1 MRPLPLSPLQQ
12 DAESGLNYRVRLP
25 LPPQPKACLVLLHG
39 YGSHEQ
45 DLATLAADLPQDVLV
60 VLAQGPVPCGPN
72 QYAWFAL
79 TFTPQGT
86 QINALQAES
95 SRQQLLALLRT
106 LQTQHQLEARHIA
119 IAGFSQGG
127 ILSASVALSS
137 PEHVGGFGLLS
148 GRILPEL
155 KPLLAAPDR
164 LKTLQTF
171 VSHGQWDSR
180 LPVQHA
186 EASEALLHEL
196 GVPYAGHR
204 YPAEHEITAG
214 MQADFT
220 QWLATWLIQPESL
233 SS

>member
-1 MRPLPLSPLQQ
+1 MRPLLLSPLQQ

-60 VLAQGPVPCGPN
+60 VLAQGPVPCGPG

-86 QINALQAES
+86 QIDALQAES
-95 SRQQLLALLRT
+95 SRQKLLTLLHA
-106 LQTQHQLEARHIA
+106 LQTQHQLDPRHIA

-137 PEHVGGFGLLS
+137 PEQVGGFGLLS

-155 KPLLAAPDR
+155 KPLLASPDR
-164 LKTLQTF
+164 LRTMQAFL
-171 VSHGQWDSR
+171 SHGQFDSR

-186 EASEALLHEL
+186 KASEALLQTL
-196 GVPYAGHR
+196 GVTLTSKH
-204 YPAEHEITAG
+204 YPAEHEITAA
-214 MQADFT
+214 MQTDFNH
-220 QWLATWLIQPESL
+220 WLGTWLYPPESA